1 MTLIA
6 GLPIVTATE
15 MRAVEDQAIAAGRS
29 VDDLMAQAGAGV
41 ADIVAQQ
48 ANGRRVLV
56 ICGPGNNGG
65 DGYVAACRLA
75 EAGLSVRVAAIAAPR
90 TDSAIRARA
99 AWHGPVEAL
108 ADAAP
113 APVLV
118 DCLFGTGLTR
128 AIDPAIAAA
137 LARLVAAAEIA
148 IAVDLP
154 SGVASD
160 DGTLLG
166 AVPAFDRTV
175 ALGAMKPGHLLQPS
189 ASLCGMIDVVDLGL
203 DLPGTTTV
211 LAPPVLGPPPP
222 EAHKYSRG
230 MVAVISGAMAGAGL
244 LAAIAALRSG
254 AGYVTVV
261 GGGGGGPHALVHRPL
276 SATTLAEPRI
286 GALVIGPG
294 LGRDEVARAK
304 LADALSTAHKLLIDG
319 DALHLVSVDQL
330 ATRGLPMIL
339 TPHAGEFAALFGPG
353 VGSKIDRTRDAARR
367 SGAVVVFKGA
377 DTVIADPKGRVI
389 VAEPGSS
396 WLSTAGTGDVL
407 AGAIAAMLASG
418 LPPID
423 AAAAGVWLHAA
434 AARRCAGAF
443 IADDLA
449 FALSAV
455 RGGV

>member
-6 GLPIVTATE
+6 GLPIVTGAE
-15 MRAVEDQAIAAGRS
+15 MRAAEDQAIAAGRS

-41 ADIVAQQ
+41 ADIVAQH
-48 ANGRRVLV
+48 ADGRRVLI

-90 TDSAIRARA
+90 TDAAIRARA
-99 AWHGPVEAL
+99 AWHGPVEVL

-118 DCLFGTGLTR
+118 DCLFGTGLAR

-137 LARLVAAAEIA
+137 LTRLVAAAEIA

-166 AVPAFDRTV
+166 AVPGFDRTV
-175 ALGAMKPGHLLQPS
+175 ALGAVKPGHLLQPS
-189 ASLCGMIDVVDLGL
+189 ASLCGTIDVVDLGL
-203 DLPGTTTV
+203 DLPRTTMV

-230 MVAVISGAMAGAGL
+230 MVAVIGGTMAGAGL
-244 LAAIAALRSG
+244 LAAVAALRSG
-254 AGYVTVV
+254 AGYVTML
-261 GGGGGGPHALVHRPL
+261 GGEGGGPHALVHRPL
-276 SATTLAEPRI
+276 DATTLAEPRI

-294 LGRDEVARAK
+294 LGRDEGARAK

-319 DALHLVSVDQL
+319 DALHLVSIDQL
-330 ATRGLPMIL
+330 AARRVPMIL
-339 TPHAGEFAALFGPG
+339 TPHAGEFAALFGKG
-353 VGSKIDRTRDAARR
+353 VGSKIDRTREAARC

-407 AGAIAAMLASG
+407 AGAIAAMLASD
-418 LPPID
+418 LPPIE

>member
-1 MTLIA
+1 MTPTA

-15 MRAVEDQAIAAGRS
+15 MRAAEDQAIAAGRS

-65 DGYVAACRLA
+65 DGYVVACRLA

-90 TDSAIRARA
+90 TDAASRARA

-113 APVLV
+113 GPVLV
-118 DCLFGTGLTR
+118 DCLFGTGLAR

-137 LARLVAAAEIA
+137 
-148 IAVDLP
+148 
-154 SGVASD
+154 
-160 DGTLLG
+160 LG

-189 ASLCGMIDVVDLGL
+189 ASLCGTIDVVDLGL
-203 DLPGTTTV
+203 DLPRTTMV

-230 MVAVISGAMAGAGL
+230 MVAVIGGAMAGAGL

-254 AGYVTVV
+254 AGYVTVLD
-261 GGGGGGPHALVHRPL
+261 GEGGGPHALVHRPL

-294 LGRDEVARAK
+294 LGRDEGARAK

-330 ATRGLPMIL
+330 PARRVPMIL
-339 TPHAGEFAALFGPG
+339 TPHAGEFAALFGQG
-353 VGSKIDRTRDAARR
+353 AGSKIDRTREAARC

-407 AGAIAAMLASG
+407 AGAIVAMLASG